1 MSGRRLLFI
10 KIVVVI
16 MIGVLILRLYDMQIV
31 NGDGYKNLSDQRI
44 SANITEKA
52 PRGEITD
59 RNGRVLV
66 TNRKGYSIKLQ
77 KTGIGD
83 DELNAMLLKLFD
95 ILEADGKTLG
105 DGLPVTQTEPYEF
118 TFADD
123 AEKTK
128 WVESDKKLTA
138 EMTAAEAVEYYK
150 NVYGIDGELEE
161 FTARKL
167 AGLRY
172 DIKRSGFSIN
182 SPYVLADDVSAAAVS
197 VIKERG
203 AEFSGVAVTQD
214 YFREYTSGS
223 LAAHV
228 LGRIGKI
235 YSEEYEELSQKG
247 YGMNDLVGKQGIE
260 KICEEYLRGTDGS
273 RNVYY
278 GRDSKLIGG
287 ETEVSAVPGNYVVL
301 TIDADLQ
308 KAAEES
314 LERNI
319 KEIAAAGADKERK
332 GGDADSGAAVVIDIK
347 TGDVLALATYPTY
360 DPQNFSEQYNELL
373 QDNAKPLWNR
383 AISGTYTPGS
393 TFKPLT
399 AIAAL
404 STGAVTENE
413 QIECEG
419 VYKFYEDYQPKCWI
433 WSEQHKTHGAENVS
447 QAIVDSCNYYF
458 YEAGRRT
465 GINAID
471 EYASKFGL
479 NDKTGIELTEE
490 VSGNVSS
497 PEYKKTLYENTADK
511 KWVAGDTIQT
521 AIGQSY
527 SSFTPIALANYAA
540 TVANGGTR
548 YRTHIIKSVHSSA
561 DGSTVYENKPE
572 IAEET
577 GVSEDILNAVKNGMR
592 GVTDEG
598 SAKMIF
604 SGYPIEVGGKTGT
617 AQISKKTSNNALFI
631 SFAPFE
637 NPEIAVA
644 VVIEHGYRGANAAYV
659 ARDIYDEY
667 FRLNEKNDGKNTEK
681 NGINAQNNGENMQN
695 NGIYSELLP

>member
-1 MSGRRLLFI
+1 MVSKWRLLAV
-10 KIVVVI
+10 KIMLI
-16 MIGVLILRLYDMQIV
+16 LMIGALVWRLYDMQIV
-31 NGDGYKNLSDQRI
+31 NGEGYKNLSDQRI

-59 RNGRVLV
+59 RNGKVLV

-77 KTGIGD
+77 KTSIQD
-83 DELNAMLLKLFD
+83 TEFNAMLLKLFN
-95 ILEADGKTLG
+95 ILDEDGYEMPDTL
-105 DGLPVTQTEPYEF
+105 PITQTSPYSY

-123 AEKTK
+123 AEKEK
-128 WVESDKKLTA
+128 WFENNKKLTA
-138 EMTAAEAVEYYK
+138 DMSADSVLEYYK
-150 NVYGIDGELEE
+150 KSFNIDENTDEMLSRRLIGV
-161 FTARKL
+161 
-167 AGLRY
+167 RY
-172 DIKRSGFSIN
+172 AIKQSGFSIN
-182 SPYVLADDVSAAAVS
+182 SPYVLADDVSATVVS
-197 VIKERG
+197 KIKERQE
-203 AEFSGVAVTQD
+203 EFDGITVTQD
-214 YFREYTSGS
+214 YFREYTSGTM
-223 LAAHV
+223 AAHI

-235 YSEEYEELSQKG
+235 YTEEYEELSQKG

-260 KICEEYLRGTDGS
+260 KICEDYLRGTDGS

-278 GRDSKLIGG
+278 GKDSRLIGD
-287 ETEVSAVPGNYVVL
+287 ETSIPAVPGDYVVL
-301 TIDADLQ
+301 TIDSNLQ

-319 KEIAAAGADKERK
+319 KRIAEEGSGKERK
-332 GGDADSGAAVVIDIK
+332 GAEANAGAAVVLDIN

-360 DPQNFSEQYNELL
+360 DPQNFSEQYNALL
-373 QDNAKPLWNR
+373 EDKAKPLWNR

-404 STGAVTENE
+404 STGAVGVNE
-413 QIECEG
+413 KITCEG

-433 WSEQHKTHGAENVS
+433 WSEQKKTHGSIDVS
-447 QAIVDSCNYYF
+447 QAIVNSCNYFF

-471 EYASKFGL
+471 EYAKKFGL

-497 PEYKKTLYENTADK
+497 PDYKKTLFQNAEDK

-521 AIGQSY
+521 AIGQSF
-527 SSFTPIALANYAA
+527 SAFTPIELANYSA
-540 TVANGGTR
+540 TIANGGTR

-561 DGSTVYENKPE
+561 DGKLVYENKPF
-572 IAEET
+572 AEEN
-577 GVSEDILNAVKNGMR
+577 VEISEDILNAVRQGMR

-598 SAKMIF
+598 SAKQIF
-604 SGYPIEVGGKTGT
+604 GGYPIEVGGKTGT
-617 AQISKKTSNNALFI
+617 AQISKKTSNNALFV

-637 NPEIAVA
+637 KPEIAVA

-667 FRLNEKNDGKNTEK
+667 FGLNKQTE
-681 NGINAQNNGENMQN
+681 ANNGMENSAEN
-695 NGIYSELLP
+695 NIISDLLP